1 MRRLRMKF
9 YDSAEGKSKTL
20 SVDGVLETLT
30 QAEIEPVMQ
39 SLIGVLVPTTAQVDE
54 AEIVETTTNEVFNL
68 IQ

>member
-9 YDSAEGKSKTL
+9 YDSSEGKSKTL
-20 SVDGVLETLT
+20 SIDGVLETLT

-54 AEIVETTTNEVFNL
+54 AQIVETTTNEVFNL

>member
-1 MRRLRMKF
+1 
-9 YDSAEGKSKTL
+9 
-20 SVDGVLETLT
+20 
-30 QAEIEPVMQ
+30 MQ

>member
-1 MRRLRMKF
+1 MKF

-30 QAEIEPVMQ
+30 QAEIEPIMQ